1 MLLWCV
7 LCQKALPPRSSRLLP
22 ICLGGRNHFLLN
34 SWASLVLRLQ
44 FTKYQQ
50 RYAPTKYF
58 LFLFFILFICLFFL
72 YIYLFYFF
80 FFFFFFFEFHLQFI
94 SGAMNYTGASFCA
107 TSYYLPQAYN
117 APLGG
122 ALVHACGA
130 YKKKIYQF
138 LLLPWMAC

>member
-7 LCQKALPPRSSRLLP
+7 LCQKALPPRSSKLLP

-58 LFLFFILFICLFFL
+58 LFLFFILF
-72 YIYLFYFF
+72 YFI
-80 FFFFFFFEFHLQFI
+80 FFFFFEFHLQFI

-107 TSYYLPQAYN
+107 TSYYLPRAYN